1 MKSKRT
7 KNALDVEEELQ
18 KLGARL
24 KQLRIEKGYTN
35 KDFFAYDHRIHPA
48 QYSRYER
55 GNDLQYSTLIKLIN
69 AFGISVAEFYS
80 EGFD

>member
-7 KNALDVEEELQ
+7 SKVLELDIELQ
-18 KLGARL
+18 KLGERL
-24 KQLRIEKGYTN
+24 KQLRIAKGYTN

-55 GNDLQYSTLIKLIN
+55 GQDLQYSTLIKLIN
-69 AFGISVAEFYS
+69 AFGISVAEFFT

>member
-7 KNALDVEEELQ
+7 KKVLDLDTELQ
-18 KLGARL
+18 KLGSRL
-24 KQLRIEKGYTN
+24 KQLRMEKGYTN

-55 GNDLQYSTLIKLIN
+55 GHDLQYSTLIKLLN
-69 AFGISVAEFYS
+69 AFEISVAQFFS